1 MRRVTISI
9 PEAQAAAIEE
19 IRRRK
24 GISRSRVVQE
34 AIALT
39 LAEQEKARAVRRYEE
54 GYRKRPET
62 TEALAYAK
70 ATAATMAKERWT

>member
-1 MRRVTISI
+1 MKRVTISI
-9 PEAQAAAIEE
+9 PEAQATAIEE

-34 AIALT
+34 AIAMR

-62 TEALAYAK
+62 TEVIAYAK
-70 ATAATMAKERWT
+70 ATAATMSKERWT

>member
-70 ATAATMAKERWT
+70 ATAATMSKERWT

>member
-34 AIALT
+34 AIAFT

-70 ATAATMAKERWT
+70 ATAATMSKERWT

>member
-34 AIALT
+34 AIAFT
-39 LAEQEKARAVRRYEE
+39 LAQQEKDRAVRRYAE

-62 TEALAYAK
+62 TEALAYTK
-70 ATAATMAKERWT
+70 ATAATMSKERWT

>member
-39 LAEQEKARAVRRYEE
+39 LAEQEKARAIRRYEE

>member
-39 LAEQEKARAVRRYEE
+39 LAEQEKARAIRRYEE

-70 ATAATMAKERWT
+70 ATAATMSKERWT

>member
-62 TEALAYAK
+62 TEAVAYAK

>member
-34 AIALT
+34 AIALA

-54 GYRKRPET
+54 GYRRRAET

>member
-1 MRRVTISI
+1 MKRITISI
-9 PEAQAAAIEE
+9 PEAQATVIEE

-34 AIALT
+34 AIAMT
-39 LAEQEKARAVRRYEE
+39 SAQQEKARAARRYKE

-62 TEALAYAK
+62 TAVIAYTK
-70 ATAATMAKERWT
+70 ATAASMSKERWT

>member
-34 AIALT
+34 AIAFT
-39 LAEQEKARAVRRYEE
+39 LAEQEKARAVRRYAA

-62 TEALAYAK
+62 TEALAYTK
-70 ATAATMAKERWT
+70 ATAATMSKERWT

>member
-24 GISRSRVVQE
+24 GISRSRVVQD

-39 LAEQEKARAVRRYEE
+39 LAGQEKARAVRRYEE

-62 TEALAYAK
+62 TEAVAYAK
-70 ATAATMAKERWT
+70 ATAAMMSKERWT

>member
-39 LAEQEKARAVRRYEE
+39 LAEQEKARAVRRYEA
-54 GYRKRPET
+54 GYRKRPEA
-62 TEALAYAK
+62 TEALASAK
-70 ATAATMAKERWT
+70 ATAATMSKERWT

>member
-34 AIALT
+34 AIALR
-39 LAEQEKARAVRRYEE
+39 LADQEKARAVRRYEE
-54 GYRKRPET
+54 GYRKRPEA

-70 ATAATMAKERWT
+70 ATAATMSKERWT